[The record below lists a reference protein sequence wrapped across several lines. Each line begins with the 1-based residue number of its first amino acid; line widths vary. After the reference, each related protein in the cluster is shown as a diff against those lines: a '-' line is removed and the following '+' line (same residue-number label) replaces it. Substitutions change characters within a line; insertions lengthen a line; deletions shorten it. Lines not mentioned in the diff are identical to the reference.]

1 MVRKNMT
8 KELCDEKHGALEKD
22 TKEAR
27 EQLKEHDEKIQL
39 ADIRF
44 TELSGDIKHIKDRID
59 NGLSKTVYEIRE
71 KMDEFIP
78 VVRDSAEWAGK
89 FKQAVYFISVTC
101 VAGGLIGLVFYITGV
116 VIERIIS
123 A

>member
-1 MVRKNMT
+1 MT
-8 KELCDEKHGALEKD
+8 KELCGEKHIALEKENKE
-22 TKEAR
+22 TK
-27 EQLKEHDEKIQL
+27 EQLKEHDEKIRV
-39 ADIRF
+39 ADVKF

-101 VAGGLIGLVFYITGV
+101 IAGGLIGLAFYVTGLL
-116 VIERIIS
+116 IERIIS
-123 A
+123 T